1 MKIAYI
7 ITWNL
12 RHNDGVTRK
21 VFRQVQEW
29 QELGH
34 EVEIFCA
41 TELEGQVLPRV
52 HFFFKRRIWSSGLF
66 GVFFNRRA
74 YARLCESVRSFTPD
88 IVYLRWEFHKNALAD
103 LMKDVPTVIELN
115 THFLGE
121 LKRRARE
128 NWIERLRYW
137 YYKLTHKKFNEV
149 CSGFVSVSKEILE
162 KGGYEQLGKPTC
174 YIPNSIPIDH
184 SNDPVSYVSK
194 PNSIPRLVFISSG
207 IQPWHGLENLLQLA
221 EASKGELEFD
231 LITGFDADETI
242 LPENVRFHAF
252 LERDEF
258 LNVFEGVVAG
268 IGSAGLYENEMEEAS
283 VLKVREYLAAGLP
296 VIVPYTDTAFMDD
309 DLPDWILQV
318 PNEPGSLLASKQ
330 KISDFVKVMN
340 GRRIPLQEVSPYVGS
355 ERWETQRVDFMESVL
370 VSSSESI

>member
-41 TELEGQVLPRV
+41 TELEGQVLTGV

-74 YARLCESVRSFTPD
+74 YARLCESVRDFTPD
-88 IVYLRWEFHKNALAD
+88 VIYLRWEFHKNALAN

-115 THFLGE
+115 THFSGE
-121 LKRRARE
+121 FNRRAKE

-137 YYKLTHKKFNEV
+137 YYKLTHKRFNKV

-162 KGGYEQLGKPTC
+162 KGGYEQLGKPAC

-184 SNDPVSYVSK
+184 SSDPVGYVAK
-194 PNSIPRLVFISSG
+194 PDSIPRLVFISSG

-231 LITGFDADETI
+231 LITGFEADETI

-258 LNVFEGVVAG
+258 LDVFEGVVAG

-283 VLKVREYLAAGLP
+283 VLKVREYLSAGLP
-296 VIVPYTDTAFMDD
+296 VIIPYKDTAFLND
-309 DLPDWILQV
+309 DLPEWVLQL

-330 KISDFVKVMN
+330 RILDFVKTMS
-340 GRRIPLQEVSPYVGS
+340 GRRIPLQEVSPYVDS
-355 ERWETQRVDFMESVL
+355 ERWEAQRVDFMESVL
-370 VSSSESI
+370 VSSSKSV